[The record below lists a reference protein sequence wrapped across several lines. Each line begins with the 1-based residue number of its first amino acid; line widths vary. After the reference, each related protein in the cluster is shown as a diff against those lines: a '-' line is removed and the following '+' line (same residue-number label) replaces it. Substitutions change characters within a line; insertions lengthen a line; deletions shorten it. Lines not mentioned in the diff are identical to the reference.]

1 MEAFLQILL
10 QRESLRALDERIL
23 SASKELENA
32 DRLRQKGLV
41 LGSDYYAA
49 EGILSGLKAWQAQ
62 LSAKLSEAGYRLSVL
77 AGETLTP
84 AGKLSEKPYPLPDT
98 EALLSRALES
108 RADLKAAALEERS
121 AEVQRRRTDSS
132 LLPRAD
138 AFAAIGINS
147 GDLSAAPSDRMV
159 GVRLH
164 MPFGD
169 PAYPAKREGAR
180 ALVEA
185 SRLDREALGDSVK
198 SQVLSARAGY
208 LGAASTLPLAKTT
221 LERSQKSLELFRP
234 LYREGRQSVLEVL
247 RAEEAVAR
255 SQLQLLE
262 AAQARGVRGADVD
275 HEVVGERGEQPR
287 RDQVVV
293 EGVLDRDDA
302 RLADV
307 DADHR
312 AGAAATLAFESTPGG
327 LRAGVVEAHPVDH
340 GAVGHEAEQPRPG
353 IARLRHGGDRADLD
367 VPEAQNPETPDAGG
381 LLVESG
387 GQAERR
393 REPQSERLDGERRMR
408 TTQAAQE
415 SRQQTDDAERE
426 VVRPLGVH
434 PAQDEAEQEGV
445 HPLQAIYSPTGVSVL
460 AFSTRRRAIASSK
473 SSRESKPW

>member
-1 MEAFLQILL
+1 VTGCIDVFEVTTGKRHRAHLRRHDGILRAGQREDVGAPGGECSTAVPLFQRAEAGGEGLSQSVRFAAVEAFLQILL

-262 AAQARGVRGADVD
+262 ALYGLHAGYAGVRLAAGT
-275 HEVVGERGEQPR
+275 
-287 RDQVVV
+287 
-293 EGVLDRDDA
+293 LD
-302 RLADV
+302 
-307 DADHR
+307 
-312 AGAAATLAFESTPGG
+312 
-327 LRAGVVEAHPVDH
+327 
-340 GAVGHEAEQPRPG
+340 
-353 IARLRHGGDRADLD
+353 
-367 VPEAQNPETPDAGG
+367 
-381 LLVESG
+381 
-387 GQAERR
+387 
-393 REPQSERLDGERRMR
+393 
-408 TTQAAQE
+408 
-415 SRQQTDDAERE
+415 
-426 VVRPLGVH
+426 
-434 PAQDEAEQEGV
+434 DEAV
-445 HPLQAIYSPTGVSVL
+445 
-460 AFSTRRRAIASSK
+460 
-473 SSRESKPW
+473 REIRSHLE